1 MHCTLIENLVVNYYN
16 YYTTTQHQR
25 VEIFQS
31 QGVMVCGIHDI
42 VFPTFLAMNG

>member
-1 MHCTLIENLVVNYYN
+1 MHCKLIENLVVNYS
-16 YYTTTQHQR
+16 TTTQPQR

-42 VFPTFLAMNG
+42 VYPTFLAMNG